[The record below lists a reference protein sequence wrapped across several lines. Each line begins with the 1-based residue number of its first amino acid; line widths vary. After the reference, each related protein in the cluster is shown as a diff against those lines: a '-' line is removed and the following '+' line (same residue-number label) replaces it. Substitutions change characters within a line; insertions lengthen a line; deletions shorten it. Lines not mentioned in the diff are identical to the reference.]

1 MTANDSNK
9 EWINDKYVKNWF
21 ELIGNKRTIKNYSND
36 FPNFLE
42 YVYQNTPYKS
52 PSELIKSRIENLT
65 SQDIVKRRFWEM
77 TVVKYKNSLE
87 QKNLR
92 MATVHGKIR
101 TVQSFFSKN
110 GVKLAFTRGEIKIN
124 PSEKDKV
131 DVEWIPSNEEVR
143 LLYRLCDSARDRAV
157 LLTLYQSGFSE
168 VDAASMKIETFP
180 FYDEKGEWAI
190 GNTDDLYRKQRRE
203 KTNQWQQTC
212 ISRETLEEIKIML
225 QNRGYP
231 KEGYLFVS
239 FRDNPLE
246 VRGINDMLKAV
257 VKNGFNGKSKLWKTK
272 HLRDAF
278 MNALLRARLTQEVK
292 DAMVGHKRQGARN
305 DYAITELTIKT
316 GYAEAFK
323 YLTINGYGSQSRKIE
338 ELNQKFDAQTRTLT
352 EIIIELKEESKALR
366 EENKKVNEKIEML
379 YPHEVTRHVLNDKNE
394 IETWTEKFNSVDE
407 YVTAEKNFRKR
418 VFDSKS

>member
-1 MTANDSNK
+1 
-9 EWINDKYVKNWF
+9 
-21 ELIGNKRTIKNYSND
+21 
-36 FPNFLE
+36 
-42 YVYQNTPYKS
+42 
-52 PSELIKSRIENLT
+52 
-65 SQDIVKRRFWEM
+65 
-77 TVVKYKNSLE
+77 
-87 QKNLR
+87 
-92 MATVHGKIR
+92 
-101 TVQSFFSKN
+101 
-110 GVKLAFTRGEIKIN
+110 
-124 PSEKDKV
+124 
-131 DVEWIPSNEEVR
+131 
-143 LLYRLCDSARDRAV
+143 
-157 LLTLYQSGFSE
+157 
-168 VDAASMKIETFP
+168 
-180 FYDEKGEWAI
+180 
-190 GNTDDLYRKQRRE
+190 
-203 KTNQWQQTC
+203 
-212 ISRETLEEIKIML
+212 
-225 QNRGYP
+225 
-231 KEGYLFVS
+231 
-239 FRDNPLE
+239 
-246 VRGINDMLKAV
+246 
-257 VKNGFNGKSKLWKTK
+257 
-272 HLRDAF
+272 